1 MWSAFLVLPLFALAN
16 AGIPISG
23 SALAEAAGSAVALGV
38 AAGLVL
44 GKPLGIAS
52 FAWGGVRAGLA
63 RFPPG
68 VGVRHMIGLG
78 LVAGVGFTVSIFI
91 AGLALSE
98 ERVNTA
104 KLGILAASAVAGTAG
119 YLLLR
124 AVSPEGPDDGET
136 AKAGTEEARARP
148 PRAS

>member
-1 MWSAFLVLPLFALAN
+1 
-16 AGIPISG
+16 
-23 SALAEAAGSAVALGV
+23 
-38 AAGLVL
+38 
-44 GKPLGIAS
+44 
-52 FAWGGVRAGLA
+52 
-63 RFPPG
+63 
-68 VGVRHMIGLG
+68 MIGLG

-98 ERVNTA
+98 DRVNTA
-104 KLGILAASAVAGTAG
+104 KPGILAASAVAGTAG

-124 AVSPEGPDDGET
+124 AVSAEGPDDGET